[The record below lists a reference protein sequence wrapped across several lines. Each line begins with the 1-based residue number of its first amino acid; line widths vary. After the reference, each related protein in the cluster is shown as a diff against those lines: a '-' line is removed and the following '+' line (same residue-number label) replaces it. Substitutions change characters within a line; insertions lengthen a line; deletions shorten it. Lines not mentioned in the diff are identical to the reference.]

1 MPMNR
6 FLLMLGTVFITA
18 GLLWPWLERM
28 HLFHLPGDIVV
39 DRTGFKFIFPITTM
53 LILSAVLSLLAW
65 LPRR

>member
-6 FLLMLGTVFITA
+6 FLLMLGTVFIIA

-65 LPRR
+65 LRRR

>member
-65 LPRR
+65 LRRR

>member
-1 MPMNR
+1 MNR

>member
-1 MPMNR
+1 MNR

-28 HLFHLPGDIVV
+28 HLFHFPGDIVV

-65 LPRR
+65 LRRR

>member
-1 MPMNR
+1 MNR

-65 LPRR
+65 LRRR